1 MKPTRH
7 VTTVMMLAALSAAG
21 CSKNSGSS
29 EVRNGLP
36 GTDAQPGVKQT
47 ESLATKGTD
56 GEGFTTAATIT
67 TSASFADGEAAYNNK
82 KYGEATAIFEAYT
95 GRRPDNAWG
104 HYMLGLSAWKSG
116 DFAMSEKAFDQALT
130 LDPNHVKSLV
140 NSSRLFIDQKR
151 YDDAIARLTRAAEI
165 DPESLEVSRL
175 LARTYADQ
183 GKSEEAIA
191 AYRRVVELH
200 ENDAW
205 SLNNLG
211 LLLLDSKHADEALPL
226 FAKAVELRKDVAMFH
241 NNLGMA
247 LEHTGRFRAA
257 AEAYSGALTADPG
270 YEKAKLNLA
279 RVEAVKSGPEEPFE
293 AGTGAVIAAEEPGTS
308 SDATTGK

>member
-1 MKPTRH
+1 

-21 CSKNSGSS
+21 CSKNNEPSTAA
-29 EVRNGLP
+29 NGLP
-36 GTDAQPGVKQT
+36 ATAPPPVVKQT
-47 ESLATKGTD
+47 ESLATNGPD
-56 GEGFTTAATIT
+56 EEGFAAAATIP
-67 TSASFADGEAAYNNK
+67 TSASFADGEAAYNAK
-82 KYGEATAIFEAYT
+82 KYGEATAVFEAYT

-116 DFAMSEKAFDQALT
+116 DLAMSEKAFDQALS
-130 LDPNHVKSLV
+130 LDPHHVKSLV

-151 YDDAIARLTRAAEI
+151 YDDAVARLTVAAEI

-183 GKSEEAIA
+183 GKTEEAIA

-211 LLLLDSKHADEALPL
+211 LLLLDANGADEALPL
-226 FAKAVELRKDVAMFH
+226 FAKAVELREDVAMFH

-247 LEHTGRFRAA
+247 LEHTRQFRAA
-257 AEAYSGALTADPG
+257 AEAYRGALTADPG

-279 RVEAVKSGPEEPFE
+279 RVEAVRSAPE
-293 AGTGAVIAAEEPGTS
+293 EEPGIS
-308 SDATTGK
+308 SDATASN

>member
-1 MKPTRH
+1 MKSARH

-21 CSKNSGSS
+21 CSKHNEPSAAT
-29 EVRNGLP
+29 NGLP
-36 GTDAQPGVKQT
+36 GTAPPPVVKQT
-47 ESLATKGTD
+47 ESLAANGTD
-56 GEGFTTAATIT
+56 EEGFAAAATIP
-67 TSASFADGEAAYNNK
+67 TSASFADGEAAYNAK
-82 KYGEATAIFEAYT
+82 KYGEATAIFAAYT

-116 DFAMSEKAFDQALT
+116 DLAMSEKAFDRALR
-130 LDPNHVKSLV
+130 LDPHHLKSLV

-151 YDDAIARLTRAAEI
+151 YDEAIARLTDAADI
-165 DPESLEVSRL
+165 DPDSLEVSRL
-175 LARTYADQ
+175 LARTYAEQ
-183 GKSEEAIA
+183 GKTEEAIA
-191 AYRRVVELH
+191 AYRHVIELH

-211 LLLLDSKHADEALPL
+211 LLLLDSNGADEALPL
-226 FAKAVELRKDVAMFH
+226 FAKAVELREDVAMFH

-247 LEHTGRFRAA
+247 LEHTGQFRAA

-279 RVEAVKSGPEEPFE
+279 RIEAVRRAPEED
-293 AGTGAVIAAEEPGTS
+293 PGTS
-308 SDATTGK
+308 SDETASN